1 MNFENIKSL
10 LEKISNENYK
20 DYIKSIISIETN
32 INDEEKLDK
41 IYDQYMD
48 NDNIFL
54 LNEELNKIIK

>member
-1 MNFENIKSL
+1 MNFENIKFL

-32 INDEEKLDK
+32 ISDKEKLDK
-41 IYDQYMD
+41 IYDRYMD

-54 LNEELNKIIK
+54 LNDELNKIIK

>member
-32 INDEEKLDK
+32 ISDEEKLDK
-41 IYDQYMD
+41 IYDRYMD

-54 LNEELNKIIK
+54 LNDELNKIIK

>member
-54 LNEELNKIIK
+54 LNDELNKIIK